1 MDLNPDY
8 SSWLEWCNQKNNC
21 EIRYLDNRCEVK
33 VIVSP
38 ILSIDT
44 VEHKISVAGKI
55 IPLRNLLSIQPLTS

>member
-8 SSWLEWCNQKNNC
+8 SGWLEWCNQKNNC

-55 IPLRNLLSIQPLTS
+55 IPLRNVLSIQPLTS